1 MIVLWRSPHIC
12 PMFRVTMHRSEITV
26 AVPNKAGGS
35 LNIASEV
42 PPSFRNR
49 ATNQN
54 QRAGKSIPLHSVLKS
69 DGGAPI
75 GAYVTLSGDRADHDF
90 VRVNVLWKV
99 RQVPNSSEQGHAEKP
114 GDYGYFPGWPT
125 DRTQCTRRRIYRA
138 RAEESREEQQAHAC
152 QP

>member
-1 MIVLWRSPHIC
+1 MKKFAFLTLILCAASLAATAAGIDGKWV
-12 PMFRVTMHRSEITV
+12 SESKRGENTIQQT
-26 AVPNKAGGS
+26 
-35 LNIASEV
+35 L
-42 PPSFRNR
+42 
-49 ATNQN
+49 T
-54 QRAGKSIPLHSVLKS
+54 LKS

-138 RAEESREEQQAHAC
+138 RAEESRAEQQAHAR